1 MSKNYCLILL
11 VIFTVSCKQKPTSVV
26 SKDDSTVIDKL
37 VGTWYKLPIEQ
48 HKNMIE
54 AWEKVNKNTFTGSAY
69 LLNTAANEQ
78 FNTEML
84 WLNFEN
90 EVWIY
95 TADPVNQEKTDFK
108 GTLLND
114 SLLLFENPAHD
125 FPQYIQYKWLAS
137 DRIEVEIGNTEKK
150 MSWEM
155 KKVEN

>member
-1 MSKNYCLILL
+1 M
-11 VIFTVSCKQKPTSVV
+11 

-69 LLNTAANEQ
+69 LLNTTANEQ

-84 WLNFEN
+84 WLNFEK
-90 EVWIY
+90 EVWTY

-114 SLLLFENPAHD
+114 SLLLFENPTHD

-137 DRIEVEIGNTEKK
+137 DHIEVEIGNTEKK